1 MSDFGPGR
9 MSAPAY
15 GACVA
20 LVTALGLGV
29 AAWAHPAFLHSSL
42 QTMGLEAVPH
52 TAAGSF
58 YAVRVA
64 PLFET
69 RCAGCHGDTRA
80 KGQLRLDSFAA
91 VMRGGKD
98 GAVIVRGNAKASE
111 LFHRISLP
119 PGDDKAMPPSGKAP
133 LTADEVTVIK
143 LWIAAGASGEVRSVK
158 GAPKPVLEVKI
169 PERDPAAVQKQRAPL
184 AAIVTQLQARFPG
197 VIAYEARDSAGLEV
211 DASLKGATF
220 GDADLAALTPLK
232 ARITRADLSGTSI
245 TDASASALAAMTSL
259 ERLRLARTKVTD
271 KTVQALA
278 ELKSLKSVSLVD
290 AKVSDVALAPLRQRG
305 VAVYGGGNGP

>member
-20 LVTALGLGV
+20 LLTALGLGV

-52 TAAGSF
+52 AAPNSF

-69 RCAGCHGDTRA
+69 RCAGCHGETRA

-91 VMRGGKD
+91 VVRGGKD
-98 GAVIVRGNAKASE
+98 GAVIVPGDPKRSE

-119 PGDDKAMPPSGKAP
+119 SSDDKAMPPSGKTP
-133 LTADEVTVIK
+133 LTPDEVTVIK
-143 LWIAAGASGEVRSVK
+143 LWIAAGASGEVRTIK
-158 GAPKPVLEVKI
+158 GAPKPVLEIKI
-169 PERDPAAVQKQRAPL
+169 PESDPAAVQRQRNPL
-184 AAIVTQLQARFPG
+184 AAAVTQLQARYPG
-197 VIAYEARDSAGLEV
+197 VIIYESRNSADLEV
-211 DASLKGATF
+211 DASLKGAVF
-220 GDADLAALTPLK
+220 GDADLVALMPLK
-232 ARITRADLSGTSI
+232 AHITRADFSGTSI
-245 TDASASALAAMTSL
+245 TDASAPALAAMTAL
-259 ERLRLARTKVTD
+259 VRLRLARTTVTD
-271 KTVQALA
+271 KTVEALA
-278 ELKSLKSVSLVD
+278 GLKALKSVSLVD
-290 AKVSDVALAPLRQRG
+290 TRVADAARLKARG
-305 VAVYGGGNGP
+305 VAVYGGGDE